1 MKSNNFSQEIEAY
14 TNALLEPSMTKA
26 IDVSK
31 KFIQEDEDIKLFWE
45 NIIVPT
51 MHDIGKKWANNEI
64 TVGEEHTATSISQ
77 RVMALYYE
85 RILNTKEES
94 KRKILVTVSPKELH
108 QIGARM
114 VADLLELNGYDVD
127 FIGSNVKIE
136 EVLDMIVTNNIKEI
150 IISTTLVS
158 SLNSTEELILEI
170 KSILKDNIKIYVGGQ
185 AYTSCLDIKTNA
197 DKYIA
202 DVNSLL
208 SELKR
213 E

>member
-1 MKSNNFSQEIEAY
+1 MKSNNFSHEIEAY

-31 KFIQEDEDIKLFWE
+31 KFIQEDKDIKLFWE

-51 MHDIGKKWANNEI
+51 MHDIGKRWANNEI

-77 RVMALYYE
+77 RVMAEYYE
-85 RILNTKEES
+85 RILNTNEES
-94 KRKILVTVSPKELH
+94 KRKILVTISPKELH

-127 FIGSNVKIE
+127 FLGSNVRIE
-136 EVLDMIVTNNIKEI
+136 EILDTIVTNNIKEI

-170 KSILKDNIKIYVGGQ
+170 KSILKDKIKIYVGGQ
-185 AYTSCLDIKTNA
+185 AYTSSLDIKTNA